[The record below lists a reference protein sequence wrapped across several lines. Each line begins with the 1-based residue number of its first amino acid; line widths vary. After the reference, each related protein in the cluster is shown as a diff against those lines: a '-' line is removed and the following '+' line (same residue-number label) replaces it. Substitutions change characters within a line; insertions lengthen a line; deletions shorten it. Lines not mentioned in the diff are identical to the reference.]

1 MLIIE
6 VKLKTYLKEYSC
18 LPVADPGEGPG
29 GRGPS
34 PLFLDQTEAQ
44 RPEKIIFLRP
54 GPSPYLSVWM
64 SVPSFIRRSGSATLY
79 ISILFLCTIPLHD
92 SFLKIQQ

>member
-6 VKLKTYLKEYSC
+6 VNLKTYLKEYSY

-29 GRGPS
+29 GPGPS
-34 PLFLDQTEAQ
+34 PLILDQTEA
-44 RPEKIIFLRP
+44 RRAENIIFLRP

-64 SVPSFIRRSGSATLY
+64 TVPALSGGLDPP
-79 ISILFLCTIPLHD
+79 LFTFQYCFYVQYLCMIH
-92 SFLKIQQ
+92 S